1 MLVRNWEFQQPVSAG
16 FGGEVNPLKLLRRR
30 SSLVVDD
37 LSAARRSLRLEKN
50 HDSTRLSEPK
60 PSSST
65 FVEPEV
71 SSLLDSFGL

>member
-1 MLVRNWEFQQPVSAG
+1 MRNWEFQQPVVTG

-37 LSAARRSLRLEKN
+37 LSATRRSLGLEKT
-50 HDSTRLSEPK
+50 HDSTNHGPRK
-60 PSSST
+60 PSPSA
-65 FVEPEV
+65 FVEPEA

>member
-1 MLVRNWEFQQPVSAG
+1 MRNWEFQQPVVTG

-37 LSAARRSLRLEKN
+37 LSATRRSLGLEKAN
-50 HDSTRLSEPK
+50 ESNKIDLHK
-60 PSSST
+60 PSSA
-65 FVEPEV
+65 FVEPEA